1 MLRTNCIFLEDL
13 VPMLTVLMIFLFM
26 IPMPADGLNVI
37 TSQTQNAF
45 QKLELA
51 IQKLSLIVG
60 YL

>member
-1 MLRTNCIFLEDL
+1 
-13 VPMLTVLMIFLFM
+13 MLTVLMIFLFM